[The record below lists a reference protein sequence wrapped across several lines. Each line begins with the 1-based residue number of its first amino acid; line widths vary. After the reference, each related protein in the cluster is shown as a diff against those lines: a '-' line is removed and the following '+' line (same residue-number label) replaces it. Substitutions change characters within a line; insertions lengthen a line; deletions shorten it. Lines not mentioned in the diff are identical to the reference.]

1 VKAEVH
7 AQGRIPARL
16 RRARQVTTG
25 LPPHRDGALDG
36 TMVAMSAKQ
45 APAKPYRVAARE
57 LLRDTLLDAAREL
70 LGDRPWAQ
78 ISMAE
83 VARAAGVS
91 RQTLYK
97 EFGSRDEFAQAFVI
111 REGARFLEAVE
122 RAIELH
128 LDDPRAAVEAGL
140 EVFLSAAAED
150 PLVAL
155 LLADDGTGGML
166 PLITTQSR
174 PVLLWASA
182 RLSEA
187 MRAGWP
193 HARDEDVEL
202 LADSFVRLAISYVTM
217 PRDSPAA
224 TAAAAAVLLAPYL
237 ERAMASA

>member
-1 VKAEVH
+1 VRLA
-7 AQGRIPARL
+7 ARSL
-16 RRARQVTTG
+16 VQDPQRARVPAAQVPVPPTG
-25 LPPHRDGALDG
+25 ASGGTIGA
-36 TMVAMSAKQ
+36 V
-45 APAKPYRVAARE
+45 PAKPYRVAARE
-57 LLRDTLLDAAREL
+57 LLRDTLLDAARGL
-70 LGDRPWAQ
+70 LADRPWAQ

-83 VARAAGVS
+83 VAAAAGVS

-111 REGARFLEAVE
+111 REGARFLDAVE

-128 LDDPRAAVEAGL
+128 LDDPRAAVAAGL
-140 EVFLSAAAED
+140 EVFLSAAAAD

-155 LLADDGTGGML
+155 LLEDDGTGGML

-174 PVLLWASA
+174 PVLVWASA
-182 RLSEA
+182 RLGAA

-217 PRDSPAA
+217 PRDSPAE
-224 TAAAAAVLLAPYL
+224 TAAAAAALLAPYL
-237 ERAMASA
+237 ERAMALAG

>member
-1 VKAEVH
+1 
-7 AQGRIPARL
+7 
-16 RRARQVTTG
+16 
-25 LPPHRDGALDG
+25 
-36 TMVAMSAKQ
+36 MST
-45 APAKPYRVAARE
+45 PYRIAARE
-57 LLRDTLLDAAREL
+57 LLRDTLLDGAREL
-70 LGDRPWAQ
+70 LGGRPWAQ

-111 REGARFLEAVE
+111 REGARFLDAVE
-122 RAIELH
+122 SAIELH
-128 LDDPRAAVEAGL
+128 LDDPRAAVAAGL

-174 PVLLWASA
+174 PVLLWAST
-182 RLSEA
+182 RLGDA

-193 HARDEDVEL
+193 HASDEDVEL

-217 PRDSPAA
+217 PRDSPSQ
-224 TAAAAAVLLAPYL
+224 TAAAAAALLAPYL
-237 ERAMASA
+237 ERAMVRA

>member
-1 VKAEVH
+1 MR
-7 AQGRIPARL
+7 AQGQIPARVRHA
-16 RRARQVTTG
+16 RRATAQ
-25 LPPHRDGALDG
+25 LPPHRGSALGG
-36 TMVAMSAKQ
+36 TMVAVPAEQ

-70 LGDRPWAQ
+70 LADRPWAQ

-140 EVFLSAAAED
+140 EIFLSAAAED

-174 PVLLWASA
+174 PVLLWAST
-182 RLSEA
+182 RLGDA

-224 TAAAAAVLLAPYL
+224 TAAAAAALLAPYL
-237 ERAMASA
+237 ERAMARA